1 MEKSN
6 NRLEILLSCMHQ
18 TEHIIAKSNITCN
31 AVVVNQCGKDGE
43 RLIPLPGGQA
53 MVRWIDSAQR
63 GLSRSRNLAIRSAQ
77 CDYCLIADDD
87 EVFADDV
94 EDIIAGAFRANAD
107 SDVLVFRLKNWDAK
121 YPSGK
126 RRMGY
131 IQAMRTA
138 SYQIAFRREKILA
151 CGIRFDEEMGSGTGH
166 GSGEEVDFL
175 FQCLRKGLRLTFIPE
190 EIATLEKDSAS
201 QWFFGYD
208 ADYFFWHGWA
218 RKRFLGVP
226 CAVLYAVYTAVA
238 KHGAYKKD
246 VSFGSAL
253 YHMFRGIAS
262 RKP

>member
-1 MEKSN
+1 
-6 NRLEILLSCMHQ
+6 MHQ
-18 TEHIIAKSNITCN
+18 TEDITSKSNIRCN
-31 AVVVNQCGKDGE
+31 AVVVNQCDEDGE
-43 RLIPLPGGQA
+43 RMIPLPDGA
-53 MVRWIDSAQR
+53 RVRWVDSSQR

-87 EVFADDV
+87 EVFDDDV
-94 EDIIAGAFRANAD
+94 EYKIACAFGDNPD
-107 SDVLVFRLKNWDAK
+107 CDVLVFRLKNWDAK

-138 SYQIAFRREKILA
+138 SYQIAFRREKIVA
-151 CGIRFDEEMGSGTGH
+151 AGIRFDEEMGSGTGH

-175 FQCLRKGLRLTFIPE
+175 FQCLRKGLHLTFIPE
-190 EIATLEKDSAS
+190 EIATLAKESDS

-208 ADYFFWHGWA
+208 KDYFFWHGWS
-218 RKRFLGVP
+218 RKRFLGVS
-226 CAVLYAVYTAVA
+226 AAILYAVYTAVA

-253 YHMFRGIAS
+253 YNMFRGIAS
-262 RKP
+262 TRP